1 MPTEAENGG
10 RPRFKAVDLFAGC
23 GGLTLG
29 LRQSGFEVLGAV
41 ECERT
46 AIEAYKA
53 NHPETRL
60 WPEDIRDLS
69 PVEVNKEL
77 LLRRGGLDLLAGCPP
92 CQGFSSMRTL
102 NGSRSVKDDRNDL
115 IFEFLKFAVALK
127 PKTIMLENV
136 PALAKNERI
145 EYIVKQLEDL
155 KYKCVVNILDAADF
169 GVPQRR
175 RRMLLLASRLGKI
188 KLPPQVAS
196 RKTVRQA
203 IEALPSPG
211 ESGDVLHDLPSR
223 RAPHIL
229 DLIRAIPRD
238 GGSRKDLGRD
248 KQLGCHQRCDGFKDV
263 YGRMRWDDVSPT
275 ITGGCINPSKGRFL
289 HPEQDRAISLREAAL
304 LQGFTPGYVFPV
316 ERGRYPIATLIGNA
330 VPAEFVKQQVSVLV
344 EQLERYHMRRFAR
357 LRAVERSNQA
367 LRNSGP

>member
-1 MPTEAENGG
+1 MLSEVENGG

-41 ECERT
+41 ECEKT
-46 AIEAYKA
+46 AIQAYKA

-60 WPEDIRDLS
+60 WTEDIRDL
-69 PVEVNKEL
+69 PPTEVKREL
-77 LLRRGGLDLLAGCPP
+77 SLRRGALDLLAGCPP

-102 NGSRSVKDDRNDL
+102 NGSRSIEDDRNDL
-115 IFEFLKFAVALK
+115 IYEFLKFAVILK
-127 PKTIMLENV
+127 PRTIMMENV

-145 EYIVKQLEDL
+145 DYMIKHLEDL
-155 KYKCVVNILDAADF
+155 KYKCVVKILDAADF

-175 RRMLLLASRLGKI
+175 RRMLLLASRLGEI
-188 KLPPQVAS
+188 KFPPQIAP
-196 RKTVRQA
+196 RKTVRQT
-203 IEALPSPG
+203 IEDLPTPG
-211 ESGDVLHDLPSR
+211 RSGDVLHDFPSNR
-223 RAPHIL
+223 TPHIL
-229 DLIRAIPRD
+229 ELIRAIPKD
-238 GGSRKDLGRD
+238 GGSRQDLGRD
-248 KQLGCHQRCDGFKDV
+248 KQLACHQRCDGFKDV
-263 YGRMRWDDVSPT
+263 YGRMKWDDVSPT

-344 EQLERYHMRRFAR
+344 EQLERYHMRRFTR
-357 LRAVERSNQA
+357 SRAVEQSDQT